1 MKYHPG
7 AYNYMMGGQW
17 TITHPALGSDL
28 RTSHLLG
35 LNSPFQV
42 KFQNPAKRELKGRQL
57 QTIELQG
64 NEKLRV
70 SFVKF
75 SLKNNY
81 DHKGNQFNQ
90 VGLMGISVWG
100 KVKPEPNK
108 AGGLKQRKTEAEM
121 DRVPRRQDLAFLMYT
136 DKDVAEVIFFNLP
149 FEGLFKSSV
158 NL

>member
-1 MKYHPG
+1 M
-7 AYNYMMGGQW
+7 
-17 TITHPALGSDL
+17 
-28 RTSHLLG
+28 
-35 LNSPFQV
+35 
-42 KFQNPAKRELKGRQL
+42 KGRQL

-70 SFVKF
+70 SFIKF

-90 VGLMGISVWG
+90 VGLMGVSVWG

-136 DKDVAEVIFFNLP
+136 DKDVAEVIFLAFFL
-149 FEGLFKSSV
+149 EALLQLWGKLSSRIV
-158 NL
+158 DSSHNSFLKPLIENPQT

>member
-1 MKYHPG
+1 MGKYG
-7 AYNYMMGGQW
+7 
-17 TITHPALGSDL
+17 T
-28 RTSHLLG
+28 
-35 LNSPFQV
+35 LNQLSFLQLH
-42 KFQNPAKRELKGRQL
+42 NWGHTLKGRQL

-70 SFVKF
+70 SFIKF

-90 VGLMGISVWG
+90 VGLMGVSVWG

-136 DKDVAEVIFFNLP
+136 DKDVAEVIFLNDFYFILILNYG
-149 FEGLFKSSV
+149 GLSMFY
-158 NL
+158 

>member
-1 MKYHPG
+1 M
-7 AYNYMMGGQW
+7 
-17 TITHPALGSDL
+17 
-28 RTSHLLG
+28 
-35 LNSPFQV
+35 
-42 KFQNPAKRELKGRQL
+42 KGRQL

-70 SFVKF
+70 SFIKF

-90 VGLMGISVWG
+90 VGLMGVSVWG

-136 DKDVAEVIFFNLP
+136 DKDVAEVIFLIFLFFNGKWSSKIGDSSYA
-149 FEGLFKSSV
+149 FFKPLIKIPRHGEPERPG
-158 NL
+158 NLVGKLGELRF

>member
-1 MKYHPG
+1 M
-7 AYNYMMGGQW
+7 
-17 TITHPALGSDL
+17 
-28 RTSHLLG
+28 
-35 LNSPFQV
+35 
-42 KFQNPAKRELKGRQL
+42 

-70 SFVKF
+70 SFIKF

-90 VGLMGISVWG
+90 VGLMGVSVWG

-136 DKDVAEVIFFNLP
+136 DKDVAEVSFLTFLLKALLVQVERSSRIVDSYCTFLP
-149 FEGLFKSSV
+149 INKIPRHGEPEGP
-158 NL
+158 

>member
-1 MKYHPG
+1 M
-7 AYNYMMGGQW
+7 
-17 TITHPALGSDL
+17 
-28 RTSHLLG
+28 
-35 LNSPFQV
+35 
-42 KFQNPAKRELKGRQL
+42 KGRQL

-70 SFVKF
+70 SFIKF

-90 VGLMGISVWG
+90 VGLMGVSVWG

-136 DKDVAEVIFFNLP
+136 DKDVAEVIFLTFFL
-149 FEGLFKSSV
+149 EALLQLWGKLSSRIV
-158 NL
+158 DSSHNSFLKRLIENPQT

>member
-1 MKYHPG
+1 M
-7 AYNYMMGGQW
+7 
-17 TITHPALGSDL
+17 
-28 RTSHLLG
+28 
-35 LNSPFQV
+35 
-42 KFQNPAKRELKGRQL
+42 KGRQL

-70 SFVKF
+70 SFIKF

-90 VGLMGISVWG
+90 VGLMGVSVWG

-136 DKDVAEVIFFNLP
+136 DKDVAEVIFLTFLLKA
-149 FEGLFKSSV
+149 FLEVS
-158 NL
+158 

>member
-1 MKYHPG
+1 M
-7 AYNYMMGGQW
+7 
-17 TITHPALGSDL
+17 
-28 RTSHLLG
+28 
-35 LNSPFQV
+35 
-42 KFQNPAKRELKGRQL
+42 KGRQL

-70 SFVKF
+70 SFIKF

-90 VGLMGISVWG
+90 VGLMGVSVWG

-136 DKDVAEVIFFNLP
+136 DKDVAEVIFLTFFL
-149 FEGLFKSSV
+149 EALLQLWGKLSSRIV
-158 NL
+158 DSSHNSFLKTLIENPQT

>member
-1 MKYHPG
+1 ME
-7 AYNYMMGGQW
+7 
-17 TITHPALGSDL
+17 TIQGRKLYGEIRYIKSIQLSSAPQL
-28 RTSHLLG
+28 RSHY
-35 LNSPFQV
+35 
-42 KFQNPAKRELKGRQL
+42 LKGRQL

-70 SFVKF
+70 SFIKF

-90 VGLMGISVWG
+90 VGLMGVSVWG

-136 DKDVAEVIFFNLP
+136 DKDVAEVIFLNDFYFILILNYG
-149 FEGLFKSSV
+149 GLSMFY
-158 NL
+158 

>member
-1 MKYHPG
+1 M
-7 AYNYMMGGQW
+7 
-17 TITHPALGSDL
+17 
-28 RTSHLLG
+28 
-35 LNSPFQV
+35 
-42 KFQNPAKRELKGRQL
+42 

-90 VGLMGISVWG
+90 VGLMGVSVWG

-108 AGGLKQRKTEAEM
+108 VGGLKQRKTEAEM

-136 DKDVAEVIFFNLP
+136 DKDVAEVIILTFLLEALLVQVERSSKIVDLYHDFF
-149 FEGLFKSSV
+149 EAV
-158 NL
+158 TD

>member
-1 MKYHPG
+1 M
-7 AYNYMMGGQW
+7 
-17 TITHPALGSDL
+17 
-28 RTSHLLG
+28 
-35 LNSPFQV
+35 
-42 KFQNPAKRELKGRQL
+42 KGRQL

-70 SFVKF
+70 SFIKF

-90 VGLMGISVWG
+90 VGLMGVSVWG

-136 DKDVAEVIFFNLP
+136 DKDVAEVIFLTFFL
-149 FEGLFKSSV
+149 EALLQLWGKLSSRIV
-158 NL
+158 DSSHNSFLKPLIENPQT